1 MVPDTNL
8 NPVELDFNSVAS
20 ALMPNKHIVI
30 LPKMHTV
37 TCGCKKNTLEDVSV
51 TIFAL
56 YAKNF
61 ASARSKNVVP
71 TFTSR
76 RRRTLNKICKY
87 KGFL

>member
-1 MVPDTNL
+1 MVPDTNS
-8 NPVELDFNSVAS
+8 NPVELDFNSVDS

-37 TCGCKKNTLEDVSV
+37 TYGYKKNTLRDVSV

-61 ASARSKNVVP
+61 ANAREKNVVP